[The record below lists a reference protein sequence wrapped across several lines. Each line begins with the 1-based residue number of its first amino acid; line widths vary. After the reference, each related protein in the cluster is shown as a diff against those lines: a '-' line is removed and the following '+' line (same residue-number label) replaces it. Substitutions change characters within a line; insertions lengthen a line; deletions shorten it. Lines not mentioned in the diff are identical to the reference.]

1 MSSPTLLLAGDRV
14 LPSPGRSLIGRARFP
29 SDADPAVGGAVP
41 GLGPNG
47 TGRWRPNTAGGK
59 GQGTCEACQAGG
71 AGRKSYRRAEA
82 KGARVFTSPRGYK
95 KMPVAIRFVQALCS
109 ENCRVFGRREMGRS
123 GERTPAA
130 AAALVALLC
139 VSWAAAAAA
148 QKYNAIFNFG
158 DSITDTG
165 NLCTNGKPS
174 QITFTQPPYGETYFG
189 TPTCRCSDGRVIVDF
204 LSSKFGLPFLPPSKS
219 TTADF
224 KKGANMA
231 ITGATAMDA
240 PFFRSLGLSDKI
252 WNNGP
257 ISYQLQWFQQVT
269 SSSYLG
275 NSLFVFGEFG
285 GNDYNAMLFGN
296 YNTDQA
302 STYTPQIV
310 STIASGVEKLIAM
323 GATDIVV
330 PGVLPIGCFPIYLT
344 IYGTSNSGDYDN
356 LGCLKK
362 FNDLSTNH
370 NNQLQSQLSTL
381 QAKYKSARIMYAD
394 FYSGVYDMVK
404 NPGSYGQFTFSFFLP
419 PREYFVAS
427 LVRELARHG
436 GRLAVV
442 VFWPRSTA
450 HVVGLGRE
458 DWSLTPGPRVGYRR
472 VVTHLESVRD
482 DCWLGGL
489 RRVGPSNAVLGARTD
504 ARPAARALLLN
515 SSKAPHLRRTRLVH
529 GRPNRGIP
537 CVNRQQDD
545 ASMPYCHVRDMGS
558 DSSEVTEPGASCCS
572 GRDETTCPLPLLVR
586 RGRKRGR
593 VATAGSR
600 SLEIPQLWN
609 DDGWWL
615 MMAIF
620 PSRNT
625 AIQRHHAPARSSRG
639 RTNLIF
645 LCVFTCCGSGG
656 GKFNYQNSA
665 RCGMSGA
672 SACSNPAAHLSWD
685 GIHLTEAAYKQITDG
700 WLNGAYCHPA
710 ILHS

>member
-1 MSSPTLLLAGDRV
+1 
-14 LPSPGRSLIGRARFP
+14 
-29 SDADPAVGGAVP
+29 
-41 GLGPNG
+41 
-47 TGRWRPNTAGGK
+47 
-59 GQGTCEACQAGG
+59 
-71 AGRKSYRRAEA
+71 
-82 KGARVFTSPRGYK
+82 
-95 KMPVAIRFVQALCS
+95 
-109 ENCRVFGRREMGRS
+109 MGRS
-123 GERTPAA
+123 GDRT
-130 AAALVALLC
+130 AALVALLC
-139 VSWAAAAAA
+139 VSWAAAVAA

-189 TPTCRCSDGRVIVDF
+189 TPTCRCCDGRVIVDF
-204 LSSKFGLPFLPPSKS
+204 LSNKFGLPFLPPSKS

-269 SSSYLG
+269 SSVCGTDCKSYLG

-404 NPGSYGQFTFSFFLP
+404 NPGSYGQFTFSFFFP
-419 PREYFVAS
+419 PREYSIAS
-427 LVRELARHG
+427 LVRESSRAMA
-436 GRLAVV
+436 AVV
-442 VFWPRSTA
+442 VFWPRLDRACGRIGERGLVADARAQGFSTA
-450 HVVGLGRE
+450 FE
-458 DWSLTPGPRVGYRR
+458 
-472 VVTHLESVRD
+472 
-482 DCWLGGL
+482 
-489 RRVGPSNAVLGARTD
+489 
-504 ARPAARALLLN
+504 
-515 SSKAPHLRRTRLVH
+515 
-529 GRPNRGIP
+529 
-537 CVNRQQDD
+537 
-545 ASMPYCHVRDMGS
+545 
-558 DSSEVTEPGASCCS
+558 
-572 GRDETTCPLPLLVR
+572 
-586 RGRKRGR
+586 
-593 VATAGSR
+593 
-600 SLEIPQLWN
+600 
-609 DDGWWL
+609 
-615 MMAIF
+615 
-620 PSRNT
+620 
-625 AIQRHHAPARSSRG
+625 
-639 RTNLIF
+639 
-645 LCVFTCCGSGG
+645 TCCGSGG